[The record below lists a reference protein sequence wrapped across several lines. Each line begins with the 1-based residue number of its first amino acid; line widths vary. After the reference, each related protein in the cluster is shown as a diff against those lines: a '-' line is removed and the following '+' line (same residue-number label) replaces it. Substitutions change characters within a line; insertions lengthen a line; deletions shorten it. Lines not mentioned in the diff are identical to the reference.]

1 MDLTPIERI
10 RQYGHLCAS
19 DEDAKDFFNIADE
32 LEKEKEALKKFEG
45 NDPIPILRLCAKT
58 LENSNKWSSAR
69 AKQVASEIRLERAN
83 WLRRFATHLK
93 KLQK

>member
-1 MDLTPIERI
+1 MELTPIDRV

-32 LEKEKEALKKFEG
+32 LEKEKEALKEFEG
-45 NDPIPILRLCAKT
+45 NDPIPMLRLCAKT
-58 LENSNKWSSAR
+58 LENSNKWSE
-69 AKQVASEIRLERAN
+69 EIKLSRAN

-93 KLQK
+93 EMRKYTR